1 MGEKHGIVGRRWAAV
16 WINRSW
22 ILVQDFCVF
31 ALPFRFQHSTG
42 RRLKKFSARNR
53 ISEFSNYWQGNFT
66 HASIKELN
74 VIRPLR
80 KITRC
85 KRTSFET
92 HKPSHK
98 HSRKQNNEFT
108 HSHII
113 PLGWG
118 RKYFNYQYHWRVQ
131 TVHHQNWQTMNQMW
145 RIIFA
150 ATSLSFSSLSYY
162 LEQKQYSSI
171 SGTPWALEHE
181 HFFKICMAQS
191 IYGEWGRLTR
201 LPEWLLEGGIEVHI

>member
-1 MGEKHGIVGRRWAAV
+1 M
-16 WINRSW
+16 
-22 ILVQDFCVF
+22 QDFCVF

-92 HKPSHK
+92 QKPSHK
-98 HSRKQNNEFT
+98 HSRKQNSEFT
-108 HSHII
+108 HSCII

-118 RKYFNYQYHWRVQ
+118 RKHLNYQYHWWVP
-131 TVHHQNWQTMNQMW
+131 TVHHQSWQTMNQMW

-150 ATSLSFSSLSYY
+150 ASSPSFSPLSYY
-162 LEQKQYSSI
+162 QEQKQYSSQ
-171 SGTPWALEHE
+171 GHREP
-181 HFFKICMAQS
+181 
-191 IYGEWGRLTR
+191 
-201 LPEWLLEGGIEVHI
+201 